1 MTVRSTPILVKLITQ
16 MSVSSRKGKFI
27 VFWSHT
33 HHKIGKLLTNI
44 IQTSVFL
51 TVVYY

>member
-1 MTVRSTPILVKLITQ
+1 MGVSQSVYLV
-16 MSVSSRKGKFI
+16 

-44 IQTSVFL
+44 IQTSVFF
-51 TVVYY
+51 TVVY